1 VTSTAP
7 EKDTAAPEQASAEA
21 AAPAVT
27 SGDGPMSPVPLAPG
41 VGMLIAGHT
50 EEGADRTAATPLG
63 RLRRLGPEA
72 AVEANA
78 PVEANAV
85 RQPQLSGRMNMN
97 PKTFDELL
105 QCNNVNIR
113 FLAQQTSPK
122 GPLRDILVGAFEAD
136 WFRAKSCLVFD
147 KWPGDA
153 VPRFTHEFSL
163 MLMTA
168 LTSFRGEVHK
178 AVMPLA
184 QKAVRAQLDD
194 RARQLKGNAALADS
208 LTQQRMMPGVKQVD
222 FKGSVGADTVT
233 SDVDVSTGG
242 ANSELGVR
250 AYNEEFRKYMDLTF
264 DPGTVFDLNVY
275 AMDFIHG
282 KTDAEDKKS
291 FTVKSENPE
300 KPEAEDAAAR
310 DREQDI
316 WALVHVAR
324 YMPDDGEWDDYVVQ
338 TISGISDPKKAAE
351 QKARL
356 DAARSRAKGFEE
368 RLVGMMVH
376 LEDDLMLTEKQLE
389 GSSWDDEENKHYLQ
403 GALRMRAANKLYEDK
418 LLQVKEIRT
427 KISEMRTAIA
437 QGKQGADPAQ
447 LKLLVSR
454 LSGELSMAQ
463 LYANEV
469 YGSGGATVHAVMG
482 MQVKKKLSAERGHD
496 VEAIIPVQEW
506 YQAFTDNLGDVLKDF
521 EHYGKAHGDHDADH
535 WYAAFKMGKYA
546 DRMVDAIP
554 HLAEGGMITQTQAA
568 TLAKDADVEA
578 LRTLSANHVKEKSG
592 ASKDDPA
599 KLKDHA
605 YFGKMNADSLKDL
618 RRAALDVGAKVRQ
631 MVAAAESAPIVDP
644 STKPAPEVAEKAP
657 ATGDARKQ
665 RLAAMAAQAQELL
678 EEIEDEAEGME
689 P

>member
-1 VTSTAP
+1 MTSTSV
-7 EKDTAAPEQASAEA
+7 EKDTATPEPA
-21 AAPAVT
+21 AADVAPAMEPAV
-27 SGDGPMSPVPLAPG
+27 GPAAPMPMPV
-41 VGMLIAGHT
+41 
-50 EEGADRTAATPLG
+50 LG
-63 RLRRLGPEA
+63 RDEPVA
-72 AVEANA
+72 ANA
-78 PVEANAV
+78 E
-85 RQPQLSGRMNMN
+85 RQPQLSGQMNMN
-97 PKTFDELL
+97 PKTLDELL
-105 QCNNVNIR
+105 KCNNVNIR

-147 KWPGDA
+147 KWPGDV

-168 LTSFRGEVHK
+168 LTSYRGEVHK

-184 QKAVRAQLDD
+184 QKAVRKQLDE
-194 RARQLKGNAALADS
+194 RARQLEGNAALASS
-208 LTQQRMMPGVKQVD
+208 LTQQRMIPGVKQID

-250 AYNEEFRKYMDLTF
+250 AYNEAFREFMDLTF

-282 KTDAEDKKS
+282 KTDAADQKS

-324 YMPDDGEWDDYVVQ
+324 YMPDDGDWDDYVVQ
-338 TISGISDPKKAAE
+338 TISGISDAKQQAE

-356 DAARSRAKGFEE
+356 DAARKRAKGFEE

-376 LEDDLMLTEKQLE
+376 LEEDLMLTEKQLE
-389 GSSWDDEENKHYLQ
+389 GSSWDDEDNKAYLQ

-418 LLQVKEIRT
+418 LLQVKELRT
-427 KISEMRTAIA
+427 QIAEMRTSIT
-437 QGKQGADPAQ
+437 QGKQGADPER

-469 YGSGGATVHAVMG
+469 YGTGGATVHAVMG

-521 EHYGKAHGDHDADH
+521 EHYGKGHGGHEADH

-546 DRMVDAIP
+546 DRMVDALP
-554 HLAEGGMITQTQAA
+554 HLAEGGMITQTDAA

-578 LRTLSANHVKEKSG
+578 LRTLSTHHVKEKSG

-599 KLKDHA
+599 KLKQHT
-605 YFGKMNADSLKDL
+605 YFGKMTADSLKDL
-618 RRAALDVGAKVRQ
+618 RTAALNVGARVRQ
-631 MVAAAESAPIVDP
+631 MVAGAQSAPIVDP
-644 STKPAPEVAEKAP
+644 SAAPPAPVPEKAP
-657 ATGDARKQ
+657 TTAASGASL
-665 RLAAMAAQAQELL
+665 RLAAQAARAQDLL
-678 EEIEDEAEGME
+678 EEIEDEAEDME